1 MGAAV
6 DIAGAERVEIVQDF
20 FAPVSFDLV
29 DRLVASYRGARA
41 EIEQVSETISG
52 SSVLG
57 YFLDGNAS
65 DMPYRPSPGSIFQ
78 LDGAL
83 RALNAAYWSKA
94 LALTD
99 VYDLMPQ
106 ARRDD
111 WNDLVR
117 SMKTPE
123 FEEDTVR
130 ATLQDLLLSREQF
143 LAERVDGIFKSL
155 SRSHVTNHPQAFSK
169 RMIIQ
174 YAVDSLGY
182 IDSRRAGYINDLRC
196 VIARFMGREM
206 PPHYSSAQALRAAL
220 AETGKWMVL
229 DGGALKVRVYK
240 VGTAHLEIHPDM
252 AWRLNAILANLYPAA
267 IPEALCRKPVKT
279 KRTKEWAEIRRPL
292 SFEVIGLLAELKPA
306 YHRERDH
313 MDRVTRTPIENAVE
327 MPFRDLSK
335 STMAEAESVLRRIG
349 GVECGPRTYVF
360 EYDPESIINEI
371 VCSGC
376 VPDEKACQ
384 FYPTPVALAERVI
397 DLADIR
403 DHHRCLEPSAG
414 TGGLADL
421 MPKEQTVCVEASH
434 LHAKVLEAKGYQ
446 VTKADFLTLQGGQ
459 YHRVVMNP
467 PFDGATWKHHL
478 QHAASMVV
486 PGGRLVAIL
495 PGTARGKDDLLPGFD
510 CDWSEMLVDQFEGT
524 GVQVVI
530 LTADKQES

>member
-1 MGAAV
+1 MGAAAE
-6 DIAGAERVEIVQDF
+6 IAGAERVEIIQDF

-29 DRLVASYRGARA
+29 DRLVARHRA
-41 EIEQVSETISG
+41 DKAQIEQVAESISG
-52 SSVLG
+52 CSVLG
-57 YFLDGNAS
+57 YFLDGNGS
-65 DMPYRPSPGSIFQ
+65 DMAYRPAPDRIFK
-78 LDGAL
+78 LEGAL

-106 ARRDD
+106 ARRDE

-123 FEEDTVR
+123 FDEETVR
-130 ATLQDLLLSREQF
+130 ATLQDMLLSREQF
-143 LAERVDGIFKSL
+143 LAERVDGIFKAL
-155 SRSHVTNHPQAFSK
+155 SPGHLTNQPHAFSN

-174 YAVDSLGY
+174 YAVNSSGSV
-182 IDSRRAGYINDLRC
+182 DSRRAGYINDLRC

-206 PPHYSSAQALRAAL
+206 PPHYCSARALRAAF
-220 AETGKWMVL
+220 AQTGKWMPL

-252 AWRLNAILANLYPAA
+252 AWRLNAILASLYPAA
-267 IPEALCRKPVKT
+267 IPESLRRQPVKT
-279 KRTKEWAEIRRPL
+279 KRVKGWEEIRRPL
-292 SFEVIGLLAELKPA
+292 SFEVIGLLGELRPG
-306 YHRERDH
+306 YHREIDH
-313 MDRVTRTPIENAVE
+313 LGRISGTRIPNSVE
-327 MPFRDLSK
+327 LPFRDLNK
-335 STMAEAESVLRRIG
+335 AANAEAVSVLQRLG
-349 GVECGPRTYVF
+349 GVEAGPRTFVF
-360 EYDPESIINEI
+360 EYDPTSVIDEI

-384 FYPTPVALAERVI
+384 FYPTPAALAERVV
-397 DLADIR
+397 DLAGIQ

-421 MPKEQTVCVEASH
+421 MPKAQTVCVEGSQ

-446 VTKADFLTLQGGQ
+446 VTRADFLQWQGGQ
-459 YHRVVMNP
+459 FERIVMNP
-467 PFDGATWKHHL
+467 PFDGFTWKHHL

-495 PGTARGKDDLLPGFD
+495 PGSARGKNDLLPGFD
-510 CDWSEMLVDQFEGT
+510 CDWSELLADQFEGT
-524 GVQVVI
+524 AVHVVI
-530 LTADKQES
+530 LTADKAE